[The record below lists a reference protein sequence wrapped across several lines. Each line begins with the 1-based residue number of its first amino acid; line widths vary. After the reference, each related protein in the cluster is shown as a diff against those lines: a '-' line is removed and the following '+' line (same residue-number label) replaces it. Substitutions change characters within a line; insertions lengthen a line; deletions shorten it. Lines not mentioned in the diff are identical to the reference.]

1 MSQLGKEWHNRAMV
15 GRVAELPSST
25 EAVPARARPL
35 AVKWS
40 ALQAIAL
47 PVGLYAFGAALLLFE
62 LGSHPSFTYNWE
74 NNTADGLFT
83 FMDRPGLDIFH
94 LTQGLMTDSGATP
107 LVVLPAWFGLLV
119 GGESVASMR
128 WPVALIAAAAVP
140 LLWLVGKRLVGKWVA
155 LLAALLMALS
165 PAYLLYART
174 ATDVGISLVPMLLT
188 VYVLLRLLDG
198 PHQWW
203 WALALQATLLL
214 GAYGYAPVRFLWPFS
229 VGMMIME
236 AILRKAQRKRLLL
249 SAALTV
255 VVMAGTITALDYDHE
270 HNFIIS
276 VGYYYSGRGEQVAN
290 LLASE
295 QDYART
301 VGQSG
306 DQLPSTLS
314 LLAQTIGQNSADLA
328 NLLLDRDTQPA
339 LSDYWNPHGRLIPLM
354 LVPFFLLGFG
364 RALWLARRRDA
375 YRYRL
380 LALFFLGFTVP
391 MIFTSQVHIGRLIFA
406 VPLLCLLIAIG
417 VADCALPFADRALRA
432 ISTGMR
438 ARRMVLGAAVVV
450 LVALVARSTWNE
462 YNIPIPPTKQAL
474 ITEQLIK
481 DAGTV
486 RAQGGHVAL
495 VDVDDPTLV
504 LENIDAN
511 QFRLGLQGHY
521 CFYNLTT
528 GQHSPCEPSM
538 PILVVGHLIDRLQTP
553 DQVPG
558 YCTNI
563 YYVAPTLLAR
573 FQAAVAAHP
582 DQCPRPLNIKQI
594 QNGTSIAPVTFSP
607 RKYDY
612 IDVDSV

>member
-1 MSQLGKEWHNRAMV
+1 MSQLGKEWQNGPIV
-15 GRVAELPSST
+15 GQVAERPSSKD
-25 EAVPARARPL
+25 AVLVDARPL
-35 AVKWS
+35 AAVRWGVLR
-40 ALQAIAL
+40 ALAL
-47 PVGLYAFGAALLLFE
+47 PVGLYTFGAALLLFA

-83 FMDRPGLDIFH
+83 FMDRPSLDIFH

-107 LVVLPAWFGLLV
+107 LVVLPAWFGFLV
-119 GGESVASMR
+119 GGASVASMR
-128 WPVALIAAAAVP
+128 WPVALIGAVAVP
-140 LLWLVGKRLVGKWVA
+140 LLWLVGKRIVGNWTA

-198 PHQWW
+198 PHKWW

-214 GAYGYAPVRFLWPFS
+214 GAYGYAPVRFLWLFS
-229 VGMMIME
+229 VGVLVLE
-236 AILRKAQRKRLLL
+236 AILRKGQRKRLLL

-255 VVMAGTITALDYDHE
+255 VVMVGTITALDYDHG
-270 HNFIIS
+270 HDFILS

-295 QDYART
+295 QDYAHA
-301 VGQSG
+301 VGNSG
-306 DQLPSTLS
+306 YQLPPTLS
-314 LLAQTIGQNSADLA
+314 LLAQMVGQNSANLA

-339 LSDYWNPHGRLIPLM
+339 LSDYWNPHGRLIPLL

-380 LALFFLGFTVP
+380 LVLFFLGFTVP

-406 VPLLCLLIAIG
+406 VPLLCLLVAVGI
-417 VADCALPFADRALRA
+417 ADCGLRIADWALRA
-432 ISTGMR
+432 IRTGVG
-438 ARRMVLGAAVVV
+438 ARTMVLGVAVVV
-450 LVALVARSTWNE
+450 LVALVAISTWNE
-462 YNIPIPPTKQAL
+462 YSIDVPPTKQAL

-481 DAGTV
+481 DVGQV
-486 RAQGGHVAL
+486 RAEDGHVAL

-511 QFRLGLQGHY
+511 QYRLGLQGYY
-521 CFYNLTT
+521 CFYNLST
-528 GQHSPCEPSM
+528 GQHGPCEPSM
-538 PILVVGHLIDRLQTP
+538 PVLLVGHLIDRVQSP

-558 YCTNI
+558 YCTNV

-582 DQCPRPLNIKQI
+582 GQCPQPLKIKELQ
-594 QNGTSIAPVTFSP
+594 
-607 RKYDY
+607 Y
-612 IDVDSV
+612 

>member
-1 MSQLGKEWHNRAMV
+1 MSQLGKEWQNGPIV
-15 GRVAELPSST
+15 GQVAERPSSKG
-25 EAVPARARPL
+25 AVPVDTRPL
-35 AVKWS
+35 AAFKWGVLR
-40 ALQAIAL
+40 ATAL
-47 PVGLYAFGAALLLFE
+47 PVGLYTFGAALLLFA

-83 FMDRPGLDIFH
+83 FMDRPSLDIFH

-107 LVVLPAWFGLLV
+107 LVVLPAWFGFLV
-119 GGESVASMR
+119 GGASVASMR
-128 WPVALIAAAAVP
+128 WPGALIGAAAVP
-140 LLWLVGKRLVGKWVA
+140 LLWLVGKRIVGNWTA
-155 LLAALLMALS
+155 LLAAVLMALS

-188 VYVLLRLLDG
+188 VYVLLRLLEG
-198 PHQWW
+198 PHKWW
-203 WALALQATLLL
+203 WALALQATLVL
-214 GAYGYAPVRFLWPFS
+214 GAYSYAPVRFLWPFS
-229 VGMMIME
+229 VGMMVLE
-236 AILRKAQRKRLLL
+236 AILRRAQRKRLLI

-255 VVMAGTITALDYDHE
+255 VVMAGTITALDYDHS
-270 HNFIIS
+270 HDFIVS

-295 QDYART
+295 QDYAHA
-301 VGQSG
+301 VGNS
-306 DQLPSTLS
+306 DYQLPPTLS
-314 LLAQTIGQNSADLA
+314 LLALMVGQNSANLA

-339 LSDYWNPHGRLIPLM
+339 LSDYWNPHGRLIPLL

-380 LALFFLGFTVP
+380 LVLFFLGFTVP

-406 VPLLCLLIAIG
+406 VPLLGLLVAVGI
-417 VADCALPFADRALRA
+417 ADCGLRIADWALRA
-432 ISTGMR
+432 IRTGVG

-450 LVALVARSTWNE
+450 LVAMVAISTWDE
-462 YNIPIPPTKQAL
+462 YSIDVPPTKQAL

-481 DAGTV
+481 DVGQVHAE
-486 RAQGGHVAL
+486 GGHVAL

-511 QFRLGLQGHY
+511 QYRLGLQGYY
-521 CFYNLTT
+521 CFYNLST
-528 GQHSPCEPSM
+528 GQHGPCEPPM
-538 PILVVGHLIDRLQTP
+538 PVLLVGHLIDRVQSP

-563 YYVAPTLLAR
+563 YYVSPTLLAR
-573 FQAAVAAHP
+573 FQAIVATHP
-582 DQCPRPLNIKQI
+582 GQCPQPLKIKLL
-594 QNGTSIAPVTFSP
+594 QN
-607 RKYDY
+607 
-612 IDVDSV
+612 